1 MFVTTLEYVDKKQ
14 GHSAPV
20 AAMNKNFDLLADNGN
35 KNRLEIF
42 IYLDNLN
49 PPYNNVLFLWRILN
63 ILTVRS
69 KLALLDETHLP

>member
-35 KNRLEIF
+35 NNHLEIF
-42 IYLDNLN
+42 IYLDNL
-49 PPYNNVLFLWRILN
+49 LRFSQTCEL
-63 ILTVRS
+63 
-69 KLALLDETHLP
+69 